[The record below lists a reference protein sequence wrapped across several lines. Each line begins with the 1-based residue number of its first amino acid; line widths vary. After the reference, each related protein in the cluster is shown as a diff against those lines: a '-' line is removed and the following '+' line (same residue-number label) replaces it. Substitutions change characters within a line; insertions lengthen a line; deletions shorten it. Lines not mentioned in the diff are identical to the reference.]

1 MWYHVGRNSPLGREV
16 DRPAAEYAIESY
28 REKLSAQQLALKEK
42 KLPVIILIEGWGAAG
57 KGSLIG
63 RLIRYLDPRF
73 YTVCTRSVPSDEEL
87 RKPFLWHYFTKI
99 PQNGKIVIFDSGWME
114 ETVRSVEN
122 KELKK
127 SALTERLEGIRIFE
141 RQLAENGYLVVKL
154 FLHISREEQKKRL
167 EELEEDKNTDWRV
180 TKTTGGRTRTMGGR
194 WMLSRILCLP
204 LTHPGPAGR

>member
-1 MWYHVGRNSPLGREV
+1 MC
-16 DRPAAEYAIESY
+16 
-28 REKLSAQQLALKEK
+28 
-42 KLPVIILIEGWGAAG
+42 
-57 KGSLIG
+57 
-63 RLIRYLDPRF
+63 IRD
-73 YTVCTRSVPSDEEL
+73 S
-87 RKPFLWHYFTKI
+87 
-99 PQNGKIVIFDSGWME
+99 FDSGWME

-180 TKTTGGRTRTMGGR
+180 TKNDWRQNEHYDKQVKRFDKYLEATSEPWAPWHVIDATNRKEAE
-194 WMLSRILCLP
+194 LSLIHISCPIRSEYRHHAAVPEFPRGLRRY
-204 LTHPGPAGR
+204 GY

>member
-1 MWYHVGRNSPLGREV
+1 MLKEFPLGREV

-87 RKPFLWHYFTKI
+87 RKLL
-99 PQNGKIVIFDSGWME
+99 SGHLCRC
-114 ETVRSVEN
+114 TGYEN
-122 KELKK
+122 ILR
-127 SALTERLEGIRIFE
+127 A
-141 RQLAENGYLVVKL
+141 VK
-154 FLHISREEQKKRL
+154 
-167 EELEEDKNTDWRV
+167 
-180 TKTTGGRTRTMGGR
+180 RTMYQRLGKP
-194 WMLSRILCLP
+194 MPES
-204 LTHPGPAGR
+204 

>member
-1 MWYHVGRNSPLGREV
+1 MILKRQPDDGRQERCGTMLKEFPLGREV

-42 KLPVIILIEGWGAAG
+42 KASVIILIEGWGAAG

-73 YTVCTRSVPSDEEL
+73 YTVCTRSVLPTKSCASPSSGTISRRFPRTE
-87 RKPFLWHYFTKI
+87 
-99 PQNGKIVIFDSGWME
+99 KIVIFDSGWME

-127 SALTERLEGIRIFE
+127 AL
-141 RQLAENGYLVVKL
+141 
-154 FLHISREEQKKRL
+154 
-167 EELEEDKNTDWRV
+167 
-180 TKTTGGRTRTMGGR
+180 
-194 WMLSRILCLP
+194 
-204 LTHPGPAGR
+204 